1 MELVSYVF
9 LCEKKRDLCEKRN
22 VGKLKNRK
30 IIKTNKY

>member
-9 LCEKKRDLCEKRN
+9 LCEKKKDLCEKRK
-22 VGKLKNRK
+22 VEKQKNKK